1 MDSMTDTDSR
11 PGSVGP
17 FNIGLDPG
25 FGGVKAAYTWREG
38 AYVATVPS
46 VVGVGETDMGLLSL
60 GALGRRRRSRQP
72 DQVTFDKIT
81 YLVGESVARYAR
93 PVERMDFLRL
103 SDGPELRALFYDV
116 VFRLLGEAC
125 PEQKRRGQH
134 QGNGSARSFQDR
146 LTINVMVGLPV
157 EVMADR
163 EQARATL
170 RALRGWMATRHK
182 YALNGREVTLDVE
195 NVKVMAQPAGTF
207 FAWGLNSQGTWV
219 RGQSALRAPVAICD
233 IGFHTLDLFTVEGGE
248 VVARFTGGDT
258 VGMRR
263 AAELII
269 STVRTGHGVDLSLHE
284 ADALVREASAFAHGR
299 RRGEASRPGGPGPGH
314 DSGGGGDLCGEAVGQ
329 RPPVRPSAVH
339 RRWGRGTEGHTA
351 APVSARG
358 SVAQRG
364 YRQCSGPSPVCHAG
378 LWKVIST

>member
-1 MDSMTDTDSR
+1 MEREDAHRSN
-11 PGSVGP
+11 V
-17 FNIGLDPG
+17 GLDPG
-25 FGGVKAAYTWREG
+25 FGGFKAACVGPGSTQ
-38 AYVATVPS
+38 VVTVPS

-81 YLVGESVARYAR
+81 YLVGEGVARYTR

-103 SDGPELRALFYDV
+103 RDGPELRALFFDV

-134 QGNGSARSFQDR
+134 RANGSARSVHDT

-170 RALRGWMATRHK
+170 RALRGWMVTRHK
-182 YALNGREVTLDVE
+182 YTVNGHEVTLDVE

-207 FAWGLNSQGTWV
+207 FAWGLDNQGKWV
-219 RGQSALRAPVAICD
+219 RGRGALKAPVAICD

-269 STVRTGHGVDLSLHE
+269 NAVQTGHGVDLSLHE
-284 ADALVREASAFAHGR
+284 ADALVR
-299 RRGEASRPGGPGPGH
+299 
-314 DSGGGGDLCGEAVGQ
+314 Q
-329 RPPVRPSAVH
+329 RHPRL
-339 RRWGRGTEGHTA
+339 HTA
-351 APVSARG
+351 GGEVKLPLLNDETKTS
-358 SVAQRG
+358 
-364 YRQCSGPSPVCHAG
+364 
-378 LWKVIST
+378 STGREPG